1 MLETYEQEKDI
12 KSLYHAVEIT
22 NNAEKAYI
30 MEWLE
35 AQGIDSTYLEG
46 IFTLPLLVYTVDGT
60 WQDNFERIGTTSSFR
75 EFINSLEV

>member
-1 MLETYEQEKDI
+1 MNSEKLQ
-12 KSLYHAVEIT
+12 SLYNAVEVT

-35 AQGIDSTYLEG
+35 AQGIDSNYLEA

-60 WQDNFERIGTTSSFR
+60 WQDNFNRVGTTVSFK
-75 EFINSLEV
+75 EFINSLGVEGG